1 MKTLKYEN
9 VVVIV
14 LTLLA
19 IVVPITSMSQNPVIQ
34 TNFVADPAPMV
45 HDGTVYLYTTH
56 DEDKTINN
64 FFYNE

>member
-19 IVVPITSMSQNPVIQ
+19 IIIPNPGEPNIQ
-34 TNFVADPAPMV
+34 TNFRADPAPMV
-45 HDGTVYLYTTH
+45 HGWAPYIFILRR
-56 DEDKTINN
+56 
-64 FFYNE
+64 